1 MDVVLIDDVFEIIN
15 TMQIE
20 IQQELNL
27 IDDVFEIINT
37 MQIEIQQELNK
48 QGFTFGTFAKL
59 TLGKRHG
66 LDCLVMEMQALIN
79 RDC

>member
-1 MDVVLIDDVFEIIN
+1 MDVV
-15 TMQIE
+15 
-20 IQQELNL
+20 L